1 MPLSEEEQRI
11 LQEIEKTFYDHDPA
25 FADRVRSETV
35 YRHAGR
41 NLKWAGVIFVLGLIF
56 TVGTFTTSVWLG
68 IFGFL
73 VMLGS
78 AVYFEEN
85 LRKMG
90 RAGWQD
96 ISSNMKANGVQ
107 SSVSDLQNK
116 LKNRFHREG

>member
-35 YRHAGR
+35 YRHTGR
-41 NLKWAGVIFVLGLIF
+41 NIKWAIVAFVVGLVFTVATFAASVLLGL
-56 TVGTFTTSVWLG
+56 VGFA
-68 IFGFL
+68 

-85 LRKMG
+85 IRKMG

-96 ISSNMKANGVQ
+96 ISSNVKANGVSGSMSAMQ
-107 SSVSDLQNK
+107 KK
-116 LKNRFHREG
+116 LKGRFNKEN

>member
-1 MPLSEEEQRI
+1 VPLSEEEQRI

-96 ISSNMKANGVQ
+96 LSSNMKANGVQ

-116 LKNRFHREG
+116 LRNRFHRES

>member
-35 YRHAGR
+35 YRHTGR
-41 NLKWAGVIFVLGLIF
+41 NIKWAIVAFVVGLVFTVANFAASVLLGL
-56 TVGTFTTSVWLG
+56 VGFA
-68 IFGFL
+68 

-85 LRKMG
+85 IRKMG

-96 ISSNMKANGVQ
+96 ISSNVKANGVSGSMSAMQ
-107 SSVSDLQNK
+107 KK
-116 LKNRFHREG
+116 LKGRFNKEN

>member
-41 NLKWAGVIFVLGLIF
+41 NLKWAGVIFVLGLVF

-96 ISSNMKANGVQ
+96 LSSNMKANGVQ
-107 SSVSDLQNK
+107 GSVSDLQNK
-116 LKNRFHREG
+116 LRNRFHRES